1 MLRCF
6 VGSATAAGGLW
17 YLSGSDFVK
26 GTPPGVVNLEQTLS
40 TDKVLHGKYDVV
52 VVGGGI
58 IGVATANEILKRY
71 PSKKVAIVEK
81 EAAVAMHQSGH
92 NSGVIHAGM
101 YYEPGSKMA
110 ACCVEGADLM
120 YDYAEK
126 KKIPCKRIGKLIVAT
141 NAEEDKQVQKLYHQ
155 GVANGVK
162 DLKVLTGPQVRAI
175 EPNVAATSALD
186 SPNTGIIDYGE
197 VTRSLAKDFQE
208 AGGSIKF
215 NFAAENFDVQPNG
228 KLQVSGMEQ
237 QQKGPLKIIETDHLI
252 TCAGLWMDKVGQA
265 GGGEVGPMVTTF
277 RGTYHQMK
285 PEYRNIVK
293 RNIYPVPTGGG
304 IPTGVHFTPTV
315 NKERGEQMIIGP
327 GACLTLHKEGYKFT
341 DFSFTHVFDIIT
353 NVGFWNFALGNFDMA
368 VTEMYRDI
376 SRKAFLDQARKLVP
390 SVTDDMVETSF
401 AGVMAQVFTDAGG
414 PEKDYIFDRKK
425 LSGTTLHLRNA
436 PSPAATSSLALAKK
450 LIDVAEEDF
459 EWKTKS
465 A

>member
-1 MLRCF
+1 MLRF
-6 VGSATAAGGLW
+6 AVGGATTVGGLW
-17 YLSGSDFVK
+17 FLSGSDFVR
-26 GTPPGVVNLEQTLS
+26 GSPPGMVPIEQTLS

-58 IGVATANEILKRY
+58 IGMATANEILKRY
-71 PSKKVAIVEK
+71 PNKKVAVLEK

-101 YYEPGSKMA
+101 YYQPGSKMA
-110 ACCVEGADLM
+110 ACCVEGADMM
-120 YDYAEK
+120 YEYADK
-126 KKIPCKRIGKLIVAT
+126 KNIPCKRIGKLIVAT
-141 NAEEDKQVQKLYHQ
+141 NAEEDKQVDKLFHQ

-162 DLKVLTGPQVRAI
+162 DLKVLTGPEVRGI
-175 EPNVAATSALD
+175 EPNVVATSALE
-186 SPNTGIIDYGE
+186 SPNTGVIDYGA
-197 VTRSLAKDFQE
+197 VTRSLAKDFE
-208 AGGSIKF
+208 AAGGSIKF
-215 NFAAENFDVQPNG
+215 NFKAENYDVQSTG
-228 KLQVSGMEQ
+228 ALHISGMEQ
-237 QQKGPLKIIETDHLI
+237 QQKGPTKVIETNQLI

-265 GGGEVGPMVTTF
+265 GGGEAGPMVMTF

-315 NKERGEQMIIGP
+315 NRERGEQMIIGP
-327 GACLTLHKEGYKFT
+327 GACLTLHKEGYRFS
-341 DFSFTHVFDIIT
+341 DFSFEHVYDIIT
-353 NVGFWNFALGNFDMA
+353 NVGFWNFAFGNFDMA
-368 VTEMYRDI
+368 VTEMYRDL
-376 SRKAFLDQARKLVP
+376 SRRAFLDQARKLVP
-390 SVTDDMVETSF
+390 CVTDEMVESSF
-401 AGVMAQVFTDAGG
+401 AGVMAQVFTDEGG
-414 PEKDYIFDRKK
+414 PQKDYIFDRKK
-425 LSGTTLHLRNA
+425 LNGTTLHLRNA